1 MPNTSLHTPPE
12 HKMHEGA
19 HLKNLTHPSE
29 HTVVVCNRVYDKV
42 SRPAWLA
49 WGCL

>member
-19 HLKNLTHPSE
+19 HLKNLTHP
-29 HTVVVCNRVYDKV
+29 TVQYARGTRQARTIRNWYELFVTV
-42 SRPAWLA
+42 
-49 WGCL
+49 